1 MFLSLCSFTKKKTD
15 SVFPA
20 FCHATFHHALIR
32 CYNLS
37 RAGYILDTMYPDRDT
52 FDFIQGHVTKNQPMA
67 VPVWLSESL
76 GI

>member
-1 MFLSLCSFTKKKTD
+1 MFLSLCSFTKKNTD

-37 RAGYILDTMYPDRDT
+37 RAGYILDTMYPDRDK
-52 FDFIQGHVTKNQPMA
+52 F
-67 VPVWLSESL
+67 
-76 GI
+76 GIHLILFKAM